1 MLIRSLMTSPAV
13 TVSGDT
19 PVGDALR
26 LLDEHRITALPVI
39 DRDGR
44 LLGVVSEA
52 DLLRDAVPVDAPAGI
67 APLRLS
73 TVTPAR
79 RIDELMTNL
88 VISVDADADVD
99 EAIDLMTSTMV
110 KSLPVVLHGR
120 VIGVISR
127 SDVVHLLATRDRRI
141 RDEVLVLLRGECD
154 DCGVDVRDGVV
165 TVTGAT
171 SDHERRL
178 AELLAGAV
186 AGVVA
191 VHVR

>member
-1 MLIRSLMTSPAV
+1 
-13 TVSGDT
+13 
-19 PVGDALR
+19 
-26 LLDEHRITALPVI
+26 
-39 DRDGR
+39 
-44 LLGVVSEA
+44 
-52 DLLRDAVPVDAPAGI
+52 
-67 APLRLS
+67 LS

>member
-19 PVGDALR
+19 PVGDAMR
-26 LLDEHRITALPVI
+26 LLDAHRITALPVV

-52 DLLRDAVPVDAPAGI
+52 DLLRDAVPVDAPAGV
-67 APLRLS
+67 AALRLS

-141 RDEVLVLLRGECD
+141 RDEVQVLLRGECD

-165 TVTGAT
+165 AVTGAT

>member
-26 LLDEHRITALPVI
+26 LLDEHRITALPVV

-88 VISVDADADVD
+88 VISVDADSDVD